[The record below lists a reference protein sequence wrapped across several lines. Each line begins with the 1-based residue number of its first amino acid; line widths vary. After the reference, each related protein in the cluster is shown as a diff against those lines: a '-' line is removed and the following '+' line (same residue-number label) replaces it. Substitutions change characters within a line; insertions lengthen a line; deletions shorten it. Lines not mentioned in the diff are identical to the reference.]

1 MGRTWSEVT
10 CEVPETMVDLVADRL
25 AAISPQGVTI
35 ENLCLDTFTLD
46 DLADNGPKKVTV
58 YLEDGPGCSA
68 EIAAIEA
75 FLAEQADFF
84 GLSSPP
90 PLSVRTVQEEDWAH
104 GWKEYFKP
112 VLVGKRT
119 VIKPTWEPYEA
130 AEGEVIIEIDPGM
143 AFGTGTHATTKLCL
157 QVLEDVALSQG
168 PYAGRRQ
175 PATVLDVGTGSGIL
189 AIGAVKLGIG
199 PVTAVDI
206 DPLAVE
212 VAVENARLN
221 DTLGKSSISDT
232 PLEEIEGSFDLL
244 LANILAEELVRL
256 SAELVERIAP
266 GGLVVLSGILTE
278 KETMVA
284 EAFSARGLLP
294 VETRRDGEWSCLVF
308 AGA

>member
-25 AAISPQGVTI
+25 TGISPQGVTI
-35 ENLCLDTFTLD
+35 ENLSLDTFTLD
-46 DLADNGPKKVTV
+46 DLSDNGPKKVTV
-58 YLEDGPGCSA
+58 YLEDGPDSSA
-68 EIAAIEA
+68 QIAAIES
-75 FLAEQADFF
+75 FLAEQASFF
-84 GLSSPP
+84 NLSPP
-90 PLSVRTVQEEDWAH
+90 SLSVRTVQEEDWAH

-112 VLVGKRT
+112 TLVGKRT
-119 VIKPTWEPYEA
+119 LIKPTWEPYEA
-130 AEGEVIIEIDPGM
+130 VEGEVIIEIDPGM

-157 QVLEDVALSQG
+157 QVLEDAALSQG
-168 PYAGRRQ
+168 PYAGRRK

-189 AIGAVKLGIG
+189 AIGAVKLGLG

-221 DTLGKSSISDT
+221 GTLGHCAISDT
-232 PLEEIEGSFDLL
+232 PLENIAGKFDLL
-244 LANILAEELVRL
+244 LANILAEDLVRL
-256 SAELVERIAP
+256 SAELVARIAP
-266 GGLVVLSGILTE
+266 NGLIILSGILTE
-278 KETMVA
+278 KEDMVA
-284 EAFSARGLLP
+284 KAFSACGLFP